1 MRTHFWIDSWLDHG
15 PLKLQYPR
23 LFALSTS
30 PQAMISDM
38 AGDYFNEGWHWKLFW
53 KRGLRHTEMGQLHC
67 LLDQIKGT
75 HLKPNVTNSKGW
87 KQERSGVYSIR
98 SCSNFID
105 SITYPD
111 MKLAF
116 GIVWEI
122 WMVRNNLVF
131 QKKICDWNT
140 SFELI
145 QNFFFSM

>member
-1 MRTHFWIDSWLDHG
+1 MYFWTNSWLDDG
-15 PLKLQYPR
+15 PLKLQYPQ
-23 LFALSTS
+23 LFALSSS

-38 AGDYFNEGWHWKLFW
+38 GNYFNEGWYWNLK
-53 KRGLRHTEMGQLHC
+53 GQLHF

-145 QNFFFSM
+145 QNFFFQCEI